1 MPVGSA
7 QESLF
12 CLANYW
18 PMTTLALVGCHHIH
32 TPGFVDN
39 LRRRTDT
46 VRIKWTWDPD
56 PERAQKNAD
65 RLEGAQVAESVA
77 TICADPEVT
86 GAIVTSQTNIH
97 ESLVLPLVEA
107 GKHVFVEKP
116 LGFAAADA
124 ASMAEAIEAKG
135 LLFSTG
141 YFSRGDAKLRFV
153 KKQIEAGAFGK
164 ITRARMSNCHSGAL
178 GGWFDGEWR
187 WMADPKVSGC
197 GGFGDLGTHILD
209 ILLWFFGE
217 VESCTAQVDG
227 GTKRYED
234 CDETGEGMLRFKSG
248 TIATLAA
255 GWDDVADPVRLIVS
269 GTEGYAAIIQDRLFF
284 QSKHVEGMDGSQPL
298 RNAEIGERVAAGLD
312 AWIERVS
319 ETGTP
324 DLVGAKEAAYR
335 SAVMEALYKGAAS
348 NSWVTP

>member
-1 MPVGSA
+1 M
-7 QESLF
+7 SLSKSH
-12 CLANYW
+12 W
-18 PMTTLALVGCHHIH
+18 
-32 TPGFVDN
+32 
-39 LRRRTDT
+39 
-46 VRIKWTWDPD
+46 
-56 PERAQKNAD
+56 
-65 RLEGAQVAESVA
+65 
-77 TICADPEVT
+77 
-86 GAIVTSQTNIH
+86 
-97 ESLVLPLVEA
+97 VLL
-107 GKHVFVEKP
+107 
-116 LGFAAADA
+116 AADA
-124 ASMAEAIEAKG
+124 ASMAAAIEAKG

-217 VESCTAQVDG
+217 VDSCTAQVDA
-227 GTKRYED
+227 GTNRYD
-234 CDETGEGMLRFKSG
+234 GCDETGEGMLRFKSG

-255 GWDDVADPVRLIVS
+255 AWDDVSDPVRLIVS
-269 GTEGYAAIIQDRLFF
+269 GTEGYAAIINDRLFF
-284 QSKHVEGMDGSQPL
+284 QSKHVEGMDGTQPL
-298 RNAEIGERVAAGLD
+298 RDAEIGQRVAAGLD